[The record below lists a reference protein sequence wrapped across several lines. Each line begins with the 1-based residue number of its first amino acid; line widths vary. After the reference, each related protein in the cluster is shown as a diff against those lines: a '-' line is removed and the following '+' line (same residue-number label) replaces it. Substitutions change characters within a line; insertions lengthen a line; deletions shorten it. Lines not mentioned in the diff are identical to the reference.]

1 MTFLLS
7 LQAYDER
14 NYHIFYCMLK
24 GMTVDEK
31 KKLGLSKAT
40 DYTYLT
46 IVSYCLTLRNWLISR
61 LIGQEELWS
70 LQLLNSLLLGDRAN
84 QENGDYIK

>member
-1 MTFLLS
+1 MLQQAALS
-7 LQAYDER
+7 QQINAFVHVLFDVMILRYLFVHLSSFQAFDER

-24 GMTVDEK
+24 GMTADEK

-46 IVSYCLTLRNWLISR
+46 IVSHFSIST
-61 LIGQEELWS
+61 S
-70 LQLLNSLLLGDRAN
+70 FSN
-84 QENGDYIK
+84 